1 MDYRFSEDLQLV
13 LELLRCSK
21 KELAAQLGTST
32 MTLDRWIKGLS
43 QPRTSALEG
52 FYDYAFSRGIDL
64 NRIKAQLYQ
73 EELGRA
79 SEIALFHGSKSG
91 IEGPLSASAS
101 RANNDFGQGFYCG
114 ETLAQSAM
122 FITAFPRSSLYMIA
136 FNPAGL
142 SCLSFAVD
150 RHWMLTIASF
160 RGRLKDYDNHP
171 VICEL
176 RRNVSA
182 ADYLIAPIADNRMYE
197 VIDQFIDGE
206 ITDLQC
212 EHSLSATDLGRQYVF
227 TTERALE
234 QVRVLEHCFLGQRE
248 RRHYEAERSESTR
261 IGLTKAKAARRQYRG
276 QGLYIEELLS

>member
-1 MDYRFSEDLQLV
+1 MDYRFSEDLQLA
-13 LELLRCSK
+13 LELLRCGK

-43 QPRTSALEG
+43 QPRANALEG

-64 NRIKAQLYQ
+64 NRIKAQLYL

-101 RANNDFGQGFYCG
+101 RTNNDFGQGFYCG

-160 RGRLKDYDNHP
+160 RGRLKTTT
-171 VICEL
+171 
-176 RRNVSA
+176 RSFASSA
-182 ADYLIAPIADNRMYE
+182 A
-197 VIDQFIDGE
+197 
-206 ITDLQC
+206 T
-212 EHSLSATDLGRQYVF
+212 
-227 TTERALE
+227 
-234 QVRVLEHCFLGQRE
+234 
-248 RRHYEAERSESTR
+248 
-261 IGLTKAKAARRQYRG
+261 
-276 QGLYIEELLS
+276 